1 MKSIRFFIPA
11 ILLFFS
17 ASVLNAQEKIQTPKH
32 NDVNSALIKNEE
44 TEMNWYAVKDTTKIE
59 IGKVITKISR
69 AANEVNITTTV
80 KMKGAPADWTDE
92 TSAKLPNLA
101 PVKHSSFNMQRD
113 MVLNFGKEVTGYY
126 LDKASNKKTEINE
139 KTSEDFFD
147 SNIYPQLIRWL
158 PLKENYKTNIAIYD
172 YNPKKSGVL
181 KVNIQNTEKGMFKNI
196 PVWIVK
202 TTDGITDHKVITTF
216 YIDLKTRQLLKQ
228 EMDMGPRKMLME
240 RVK

>member
-126 LDKASNKKTEINE
+126 LDKASNKKRRLMRKLR
-139 KTSEDFFD
+139 KTFS
-147 SNIYPQLIRWL
+147 
-158 PLKENYKTNIAIYD
+158 T
-172 YNPKKSGVL
+172 
-181 KVNIQNTEKGMFKNI
+181 
-196 PVWIVK
+196 
-202 TTDGITDHKVITTF
+202 VIF
-216 YIDLKTRQLLKQ
+216 IHN
-228 EMDMGPRKMLME
+228 
-240 RVK
+240 

>member
-17 ASVLNAQEKIQTPKH
+17 ASVLNAQDKTQSPKH
-32 NDVNSALIKNEE
+32 NDVNSTLIKNEE

-69 AANEVNITTTV
+69 ASNEVNITTTV
-80 KMKGAPADWTDE
+80 KMKGAPSDWTDE
-92 TSAKLPNLA
+92 TSAKLPSLA

-113 MVLNFGKEVTGYY
+113 MVLNFDKEVTGYY

-139 KTSEDFFD
+139 KTPEDFFD

-181 KVNIQNTEKGMFKNI
+181 KVNIQSTEKGMYKNT

-202 TTDGITDHKVITTF
+202 TTDGITDHKAITTF
-216 YIDLKTRQLLKQ
+216 YIDTKTRQLLKQ
-228 EMDMGPRKMLME
+228 EMDMGPRKMLVE
-240 RVK
+240 KVN